1 MLGYFWSSL
10 PPQPPVPVPA
20 PPPPPDFGTL
30 FIYIVIGWFIIKIV
44 NEMPNRRASK
54 KDKKKK
60 KKGFLSGIIGLESVK
75 EEIRYYMD
83 FITNKK
89 KYKEWKVKLPKG
101 ILLCGPPGTG
111 KTLLVKTMSKVLDIP
126 IVSAV
131 GSEFVE
137 MYVGVGAARIRNLFN
152 KAKKNKRC
160 IITSLKS
167 IHLY

>member
-10 PPQPPVPVPA
+10 PTPAPVPS
-20 PPPPPDFGTL
+20 PPPPDFGT
-30 FIYIVIGWFIIKIV
+30 FFVYIAISWFIIKIV
-44 NEMPNRRASK
+44 NEMPNNRKNSK
-54 KDKKKK
+54 KDKKEK

-111 KTLLVKTMSKVLDIP
+111 CPLSPL
-126 IVSAV
+126 
-131 GSEFVE
+131 G
-137 MYVGVGAARIRNLFN
+137 
-152 KAKKNKRC
+152 
-160 IITSLKS
+160 
-167 IHLY
+167 